1 MLLQRQT
8 IEKINQREREREL
21 MMCATPLTV
30 WRNALSFALLCQ
42 HQSLIV
48 VIRPKTFAESAC
60 KSKLRGP
67 PLTNIRYASMSH
79 KTSQCQ
85 IQIGQLERGY
95 ELAFQGYR
103 THVEGHTYIWRDAKI
118 KNPNL

>member
-1 MLLQRQT
+1 MQSPLA
-8 IEKINQREREREL
+8 NQ
-21 MMCATPLTV
+21 
-30 WRNALSFALLCQ
+30 NY
-42 HQSLIV
+42 
-48 VIRPKTFAESAC
+48 
-60 KSKLRGP
+60 GDP

>member
-8 IEKINQREREREL
+8 IEKINQERERVDDVCCSSYSLEERSL
-21 MMCATPLTV
+21 FRSLVSTPISNSCHT
-30 WRNALSFALLCQ
+30 
-42 HQSLIV
+42 
-48 VIRPKTFAESAC
+48 
-60 KSKLRGP
+60 SKNICRVRLQIKITGT